1 MRTRLTLIVVTT
13 VMALAI
19 SGMASAAPAGG
30 PNAPADTTNDY
41 VMVTLPSPA
50 AASYQGGIPG
60 LARTKPERGRL
71 DTSSPAY
78 AAYRRHLDNEHANF
92 RASLDRVAPGAE
104 IVREYHNVLN
114 GFAVKLNGN
123 SMAAVSRAQ
132 GAAIVD
138 RSWLYQPTMNVS
150 TDLINADDVWG
161 GLGGQATAGA
171 GIKVGVIDTGIVE
184 GHVFFQCKGDPDVLG
199 DGISH
204 KVYASGE
211 ATPTGLPAIVFDHGT
226 HVAGTIGGCVTAG
239 DTVSPITVDGN
250 LSGVAP
256 GAELYDYNVF
266 PGFGAG
272 FVAFGGSAFSHDIAA
287 AIEDALADGMDVVNM
302 SLGGGVQGPHDFL
315 ADASNAAVDA
325 GMVVVVAAG
334 NSGSG
339 DSTVESP
346 GSAAKVITAGASTN
360 SHLAGVPVTVVTTEP
375 ASSVTYVGAAGDF
388 GPYGTPFSGVL
399 VDVGAVTS
407 DFLACSPIEADLTDT
422 IALIDR
428 GGCTF
433 TTKVR
438 NAENAG
444 AIGVIV
450 ANSAPGPAVSMAH
463 DGTEPK
469 PGIVAVM
476 VSNLDGAAIRTGGL
490 GTATIG
496 GSAAE
501 LPAEANVLAGFS
513 SRGPTPFTY
522 LIKPDVVAPGV
533 NIYSSVFD
541 NQFAFFQGTSMATP
555 HVTGS
560 VALLLDA
567 NVGWSPA
574 QVKSALVNYANEDI
588 LTGLPS
594 DRAKVL
600 QIGGGLVDL
609 AAADGAAV
617 FLDPVSI
624 SFGRV
629 NGNTAA
635 SASVTVAVSGSG
647 TCDVDDG
654 STLIVSPETV
664 SSNSSVTFTLD
675 GGKAGNTP
683 SGDYSGYV
691 TFDCGG
697 TEVLAPWFVRI
708 DRQGKP

>member
-19 SGMASAAPAGG
+19 SGMASASPAGG

-41 VMVTLPSPA
+41 VMVALPSPA

-150 TDLINADDVWG
+150 PYLINADDVWG
-161 GLGGQATAGA
+161 SPEGQATAGA
-171 GIKVGVIDTGIVE
+171 GIKVGVIDTGIDDT
-184 GHVFFQCKGDPDVLG
+184 HVFFDCKGA
-199 DGISH
+199 IQH

-226 HVAGTIGGCVTAG
+226 HVAGTIGGCVYPGSSATPIS
-239 DTVSPITVDGN
+239 VSGN

-287 AIEDALADGMDVVNM
+287 AIEDALADDMDVVNM

-334 NSGSG
+334 NSGPG

-399 VDVGAVTS
+399 VDVGAVTG

-463 DGTEPK
+463 DDSVPK
-469 PGIVAVM
+469 PDIVAVM
-476 VSNLDGAAIRTGGL
+476 VSKLDGAAIRTSL
-490 GTATIG
+490 PASATIG
-496 GSAAE
+496 ASAAE
-501 LPAEANVLAGFS
+501 LPAEENVLAGFS

-533 NIYSSVFD
+533 NIYSSVFED
-541 NQFAFFQGTSMATP
+541 QFAFFQGTSMATP

-560 VALLLDA
+560 VALLLA
-567 NVGWSPA
+567 SNPEWGPTE
-574 QVKSALVNYANEDI
+574 VKSALVNYADEDI
-588 LTGLPS
+588 LTGLPGG
-594 DRAKVL
+594 RATVL

-664 SSNSSVTFTLD
+664 SANSSVTFTLD

-697 TEVLAPWFVRI
+697 TGVLAPWFVRI